1 MSKRVLTI
9 GLSIFIS
16 MVSFLVFKKSIKG
29 CNVYI
34 ENIGSDIPTL
44 NPHSCSDISSN
55 RVMLDIY
62 EGLVDYDQDLNIVST
77 GCKSYE
83 IQNENKTFI
92 FHLRE
97 NAKWSNGDPITAD
110 DYVYSYRR
118 AVDPN
123 TLAQV
128 YIEQMY
134 DIVNAKEIINGN
146 VNKEELGVY
155 ADDKYTLR
163 IELENPNSE
172 FIYYLTLPIFLPVY
186 RPNIEKYGIS
196 TFAKV
201 DNIVCN
207 GPYMMKSFIHNSHVI
222 LEKNKN
228 YWDKDNVKIEKVKF
242 LMIKDGTTDLNSF
255 RTNSEHMS
263 SYGIPDMDDEKY
275 IKEFGSQY
283 HINNMLCQSFLV
295 FNLDKD
301 KFKDVKVRKALSI
314 ALDRNK
320 FLKVTNGK
328 GVVSY
333 SVIPE
338 NMSNDIYKDDIKD
351 FDGFEWVNMSIKERN
366 KLAQDLIRQAGYS
379 KENPLT
385 IELYFSSGDKNTITA
400 SAMQDIF
407 TIAFDGLV
415 ICKLSFNDWA
425 TYLSN
430 CKKGEYDICNMN
442 WGADYATPSNFTM
455 LYLSTSTHIH
465 FKDDEFDYNYY
476 KSMKADDADYIDF
489 QRRCNKIATEA
500 YATIPYKLSKRIR
513 LVKDNVKGFKSNAL
527 DRYKTKQLSLV

>member
-1 MSKRVLTI
+1 
-9 GLSIFIS
+9 

-29 CNVYI
+29 GNVYI

-44 NPHSCSDISSN
+44 NPHNCSDISSN

-97 NAKWSNGDPITAD
+97 NAKWSNGDAITAD

-146 VNKEELGVY
+146 INKEELGVY

-222 LEKNKN
+222 L
-228 YWDKDNVKIEKVKF
+228 
-242 LMIKDGTTDLNSF
+242 
-255 RTNSEHMS
+255 
-263 SYGIPDMDDEKY
+263 
-275 IKEFGSQY
+275 
-283 HINNMLCQSFLV
+283 
-295 FNLDKD
+295 
-301 KFKDVKVRKALSI
+301 
-314 ALDRNK
+314 
-320 FLKVTNGK
+320 
-328 GVVSY
+328 
-333 SVIPE
+333 
-338 NMSNDIYKDDIKD
+338 
-351 FDGFEWVNMSIKERN
+351 
-366 KLAQDLIRQAGYS
+366 
-379 KENPLT
+379 
-385 IELYFSSGDKNTITA
+385 
-400 SAMQDIF
+400 
-407 TIAFDGLV
+407 
-415 ICKLSFNDWA
+415 
-425 TYLSN
+425 
-430 CKKGEYDICNMN
+430 
-442 WGADYATPSNFTM
+442 
-455 LYLSTSTHIH
+455 
-465 FKDDEFDYNYY
+465 
-476 KSMKADDADYIDF
+476 
-489 QRRCNKIATEA
+489 
-500 YATIPYKLSKRIR
+500 
-513 LVKDNVKGFKSNAL
+513 
-527 DRYKTKQLSLV
+527 